1 MSITAN
7 LNPTDEYRACSSNP
21 CTHGSTCIDLPSST
35 FTCLCA
41 TNYTGQLCDQEIIH
55 KKYTIPAFD
64 GRSYVRMKPLKA
76 YHKLSIEVEFK
87 TYSHDGILLYNQQ
100 NIDGQGDFISLA
112 IVNGYVEF
120 RYNLGNGPVVITSL
134 DKVQLKRFHRVIIKR
149 YHRDGMLKLDEEEDV
164 AGQSKGSL
172 RALDLT
178 DDAYIGFVPSN
189 YSR

>member
-1 MSITAN
+1 M
-7 LNPTDEYRACSSNP
+7 NPTDEYRACSSNP
-21 CTHGSTCIDLPSST
+21 CVHGSTCVDLPSST
-35 FTCLCA
+35 FTCLCTA
-41 TNYTGQLCDQEIIH
+41 NYTGQLCDQKIIH

-87 TYSHDGILLYNQQ
+87 TYSHDGIILYNQQ
-100 NIDGQGDFISLA
+100 NIDGQGDFVSLA

-120 RYNLGNGPVVITSL
+120 RYNLGNGPVIITSL

-178 DDAYIGFVPSN
+178 DDAYVGFIPSN